1 MDTQKI
7 QQQIDNLQRQL
18 DALKS
23 STTLPREV
31 GEAMRVRLQPVSGE
45 TNNTSTASYIQAVSP
60 VGGVGSVDVAKPMAG
75 FITITINGNA
85 RLIPYY

>member
-1 MDTQKI
+1 MDTQKL

-45 TNNTSTASYIQAVSP
+45 TNATATTAYIQAVNEA
-60 VGGVGSVDVAKPMAG
+60 GVQTYSVAKPMAG
-75 FITITINGNA
+75 FITITIGGNA

>member
-23 STTLPREV
+23 STTLPLEIT
-31 GEAMRVRLQPVSGE
+31 EAMRIRLQPVSGE
-45 TNNTSTASYIQAVSP
+45 TNSTSTASYTQAVNEA
-60 VGGVGSVDVAKPMAG
+60 GSATYSVAKPMAG
-75 FITITINGNA
+75 FITITIGGNA

>member
-23 STTLPREV
+23 STTLPRDV
-31 GEAMRVRLQPVSGE
+31 GEAIRVRLQPVSGDV
-45 TNNTSTASYIQAVSP
+45 TSTATTAYVQAVNEA
-60 VGGVGSVDVAKPMAG
+60 GSATYSVAKPMAG

-85 RLIPYY
+85 KLIPFY

>member
-1 MDTQKI
+1 MDTLKL
-7 QQQIDNLQRQL
+7 QQQIDNLQKQL

-31 GEAMRVRLQPVSGE
+31 GEAIRVRLQPVSGD
-45 TNNTSTASYIQAVSP
+45 TNNTSTAAYLQAVNEA
-60 VGGVGSVDVAKPMAG
+60 GVQTYSVAKPMTG
-75 FITITINGNA
+75 FITITIGGNA